1 MADVL
6 LSINE
11 DESDPLIKE
20 NIDVSV
26 PTDLTVSVSV
36 PSYSH
41 QEISEASSLLPDQV
55 SKAPPITEE
64 VTVKRLRSE
73 LQFQKLSLAQKDAD
87 LDRFQAERKKEVEL
101 LQRHVHLSSRE
112 NEALQK
118 ENHVATERIVELQIN
133 NSKYV
138 GIFMYYTSIYSSRFS
153 ILYYFFYLKC
163 IIRCNNMC
171 IVESFNTFSI
181 YKTSYCMS
189 IDA

>member
-36 PSYSH
+36 PSHS
-41 QEISEASSLLPDQV
+41 QQDFSEASSILADQV
-55 SKAPPITEE
+55 SNKAPPITEE

-73 LQFQKLSLAQKDAD
+73 LQFHKLSLAQKDAD
-87 LDRFQAERKKEVEL
+87 LERFQAERRQEIEL
-101 LQRHVHLSSRE
+101 LQKHVHLSSRE

-138 GIFMYYTSIYSSRFS
+138 RIFMYHIYIDFPLCILFFS
-153 ILYYFFYLKC
+153 
-163 IIRCNNMC
+163 
-171 IVESFNTFSI
+171 
-181 YKTSYCMS
+181 
-189 IDA
+189 

>member
-36 PSYSH
+36 PSHSH
-41 QEISEASSLLPDQV
+41 QDFSEASSILADQV
-55 SKAPPITEE
+55 SHKAPPITEE

-87 LDRFQAERKKEVEL
+87 LERFQAERRQEIEL

-138 GIFMYYTSIYSSRFS
+138 RIFMYNIYLSYSSRFFCFV
-153 ILYYFFYLKC
+153 LFFFL
-163 IIRCNNMC
+163 I
-171 IVESFNTFSI
+171 
-181 YKTSYCMS
+181 
-189 IDA
+189 